1 MSRKMQA
8 LFAVLGVAIL
18 AVLVVLAVELRKA
31 GREPDEPAQQEQ
43 QEQQLAAEELEKSNA
58 EAADKIKRLDE
69 ESRRAAIENALQL
82 SDAEIEEIEE
92 IEASGEM
99 KQAAE
104 ARGAKLDTIY
114 RVNGGRY
121 ALVVSTSGSQGP
133 VVMVVGVDESCCI
146 AGISVLSHSET
157 SGIGTKVIH
166 NESTVSGK
174 GALDQY
180 RGKSAAEL
188 PVELGEDVDVVSGA
202 TYTSEAIKDGV
213 NAALAVYEMLG

>member
-1 MSRKMQA
+1 MSRKMQT

-82 SDAEIEEIEE
+82 SDAEIEE

-213 NAALAVYEMLG
+213 NAALAVYELLG

>member
-82 SDAEIEEIEE
+82 SDAEIEE

-213 NAALAVYEMLG
+213 NAALAVYELLG

>member
-18 AVLVVLAVELRKA
+18 AVLVVLTVELRKA

-82 SDAEIEEIEE
+82 SDAEIEE

-213 NAALAVYEMLG
+213 NAALAVYELLG

>member
-1 MSRKMQA
+1 MQA

-82 SDAEIEEIEE
+82 SDAEIEE

-213 NAALAVYEMLG
+213 NAALAVYELLG